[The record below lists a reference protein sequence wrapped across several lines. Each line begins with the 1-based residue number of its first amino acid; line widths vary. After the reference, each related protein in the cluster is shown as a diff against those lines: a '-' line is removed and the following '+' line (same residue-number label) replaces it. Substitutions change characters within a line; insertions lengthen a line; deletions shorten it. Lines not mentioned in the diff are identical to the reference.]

1 MDSFPQFTRSTLWRN
16 LLEWGQLFS
25 KEILWWAGDFPGAV
39 FHGGNCPGGNFPRE
53 PLFRARF
60 FSGAINP
67 RRNCPGAIIQG
78 EIVRGD
84 NFPRGQLSGHHFLC
98 MSYLCYLCMSL
109 IILSHSY
116 SQPFFGHV
124 SQKFTLRVL
133 LSFYLTFF
141 PILVW
146 RCLQKCQ
153 LLETG
158 SKWYIKVISFF
169 SLFIEHPWMT
179 LLVRI

>member
-25 KEILWWAGDFPGAV
+25 KEILFWAGDFPGAV

-78 EIVRGD
+78 EIVRGAIFLESHCSGC
-84 NFPRGQLSGHHFLC
+84 NFSLGQLTPGKIVRGQSSRGKLSGGQFSSGAIVRTSFSMYVLFMLFMYVTNHII
-98 MSYLCYLCMSL
+98 SL
-109 IILSHSY
+109 I
-116 SQPFFGHV
+116 QP
-124 SQKFTLRVL
+124 
-133 LSFYLTFF
+133 TFF
-141 PILVW
+141 W
-146 RCLQKCQ
+146 TCF
-153 LLETG
+153 
-158 SKWYIKVISFF
+158 SKV
-169 SLFIEHPWMT
+169 HPQG
-179 LLVRI
+179 VA